1 MEPLSIGSTLGGLL
15 AVPSTMRANTFLKT
29 QQEISEM
36 NNAIALTS
44 PEQRL
49 QIGNRDL
56 RIFDPEGLK
65 IDMNR
70 FSDSDVQ
77 RLTNEFEAKAY
88 LQTEFGF
95 FDTKVTQDFSKY
107 MKGENAL
114 RTLETKKGAPKSA
127 YSLKETY
134 LHEAGYIKA

>member
-1 MEPLSIGSTLGGLL
+1 
-15 AVPSTMRANTFLKT
+15 
-29 QQEISEM
+29 
-36 NNAIALTS
+36 
-44 PEQRL
+44 
-49 QIGNRDL
+49 
-56 RIFDPEGLK
+56 
-65 IDMNR
+65 MNR

-114 RTLETKKGAPKSA
+114 RTLETKKGAPKKVP
-127 YSLKETY
+127 YSLKENLFTQKLVY
-134 LHEAGYIKA
+134 KGITTPFKKDSHKINA